1 MGSVCCCLHADDL
14 ENYMNPENS
23 VNRNCMCL
31 SCFVQKFLHVYT
43 SIFQRGQLHSVS
55 SSIQGAASLSTS
67 SSLDNSLADLYRSPP
82 RPLPYDADPR
92 CFRLQRDGLVSR
104 RDKGSSHSLEESE
117 PLRRDDDVD
126 SESFSTG
133 DRWNVSACE
142 DGGKEQRSR
151 SSLKLSSAKAIVGNG
166 YVYSSSEEEDVC
178 PTCLDE
184 YTPENPKIMTK
195 CSHHFHLGCIY
206 EWMERSDSCSVC
218 GKELALLHDFL
229 VSDDS
234 NFISLNCIAFC
245 TQFRG
250 SDIALP
256 HHLGARNVFMQLRFE
271 RLTENLLFC
280 PLLAHELLEK
290 TFGYSGLL
298 LKTCGKKL

>member
-1 MGSVCCCLHADDL
+1 MGSVCCCLHADEL

-23 VNRNCMCL
+23 VNRNCMCF
-31 SCFVQKFLHVYT
+31 SCFVQNFLHVYT

-117 PLRRDDDVD
+117 PLRRDDDDD

-133 DRWNVSACE
+133 DKWNVSACE

-151 SSLKLSSAKAIVGNG
+151 SSLKLSSAKAIVGMILFILRRRG
-166 YVYSSSEEEDVC
+166 
-178 PTCLDE
+178 CL
-184 YTPENPKIMTK
+184 
-195 CSHHFHLGCIY
+195 
-206 EWMERSDSCSVC
+206 
-218 GKELALLHDFL
+218 
-229 VSDDS
+229 S
-234 NFISLNCIAFC
+234 NMS
-245 TQFRG
+245 
-250 SDIALP
+250 
-256 HHLGARNVFMQLRFE
+256 
-271 RLTENLLFC
+271 
-280 PLLAHELLEK
+280 
-290 TFGYSGLL
+290 
-298 LKTCGKKL
+298 